1 MTVAE
6 IMASQETMLT
16 PDDVAGVL
24 GSHPATIRETAKQH
38 PERIGYPFTFV
49 GNRMKIP
56 RIGFIRWLTGGK
68 KGEGHGRKD
77 HEEGL

>member
-1 MTVAE
+1 MTLAE
-6 IMASQETMLT
+6 MKNAKTAILT
-16 PDDVAGVL
+16 PDDVAEVL

-56 RIGFIRWLTGGK
+56 RIGFLRWLTGGA
-68 KGEGHGRKD
+68 D
-77 HEEGL
+77 T

>member
-1 MTVAE
+1 MTMAE
-6 IMASQETMLT
+6 IMASQEPMLT

-56 RIGFIRWLTGGK
+56 RIGFLRWLTGGAEQAD
-68 KGEGHGRKD
+68 GGQGQ
-77 HEEGL
+77 

>member
-1 MTVAE
+1 MTLAE
-6 IMASQETMLT
+6 MKNAKTAILT
-16 PDDVAGVL
+16 PDDVAEVL

-56 RIGFIRWLTGGK
+56 RIGFLRWLTGGA
-68 KGEGHGRKD
+68 ET
-77 HEEGL
+77 

>member
-1 MTVAE
+1 MTMAE
-6 IMASQETMLT
+6 ITASKEPILT
-16 PDDVAGVL
+16 PDDVAEVL

-56 RIGFIRWLTGGK
+56 RIGFLRWLTGGA
-68 KGEGHGRKD
+68 D
-77 HEEGL
+77 T